1 MSNPDDD
8 KSKALIAKSNK
19 KLDDDEQNLKTYQI
33 LKATQY
39 SPLVKKQICKVFNL
53 LKMSLDEAKAEAR
66 AWKENNKKYFD
77 EELAKRNQ
85 EKPNPIMPFDVKLD
99 PYSGLS
105 FLMIGSTRSGKS
117 TALNWLMENHFF
129 RKEEKFINIL
139 FSNSYQAPVYD
150 DYRNNK
156 RVGGSSFYHPKVIK
170 EAYQINRGT
179 NNKYRFN
186 FILDDIVDKK
196 FDKELIKLLTIYR
209 NSRISTIIC
218 SQALTISNSI
228 ARGNINNVMLFKLNS
243 DEAIEKV
250 IKAYLLSY
258 YPTKLKMTD
267 KIKKY
272 KEDTNDHCF
281 YYIDNIAGTICRSK
295 INIKK

>member
-1 MSNPDDD
+1 MEGEEKEEKGL
-8 KSKALIAKSNK
+8 KS
-19 KLDDDEQNLKTYQI
+19 YQI
-33 LKATQY
+33 YRASLY
-39 SPLVKKQICKVFNL
+39 DPRVKRQIAKVFNL
-53 LKMSLDEAKAEAR
+53 LKMSLDEAKIEAR
-66 AWKENNKKYFD
+66 RWRDNKKIEID
-77 EELAKRNQ
+77 EEIRRQNEPK
-85 EKPNPIMPFDVKLD
+85 KTDITPFEIKLD

-129 RKEEKFINIL
+129 KSDEKFINVL

-150 DYRNNK
+150 EYRENK
-156 RVGGSSFYHPKVIK
+156 KCSGSSFYHPKAIK

-250 IKAYLLSY
+250 IKAYLVSY
-258 YPTKLKMTD
+258 YPTKLKMID

-272 KEDTNDHCF
+272 KEDTLDHCF
-281 YYIDNIAGTICRSK
+281 YYIDNIAGTIIRSK
-295 INIKK
+295 INIKV

>member
-1 MSNPDDD
+1 MT
-8 KSKALIAKSNK
+8 KE
-19 KLDDDEQNLKTYQI
+19 DDEYGLKSYQI
-33 LKATQY
+33 FRASLY
-39 SPLVKKQICKVFNL
+39 DPRVKRQIGKIFNL
-53 LKMSLDEAKAEAR
+53 TKMSLEEAKDKGREWR
-66 AWKENNKKYFD
+66 KNKKIEI
-77 EELAKRNQ
+77 EEDLKKTNGD
-85 EKPNPIMPFDVKLD
+85 KPIAIVDFKVNLD

-117 TALNWLMENHFF
+117 TALNWLMDNYFF
-129 RKEEKFINIL
+129 KKEEKFINVL

-150 DYRNNK
+150 EFKKNK
-156 RVGGSSFYHPKVIK
+156 TVAGSCYYHPKAIK

-196 FDKELIKLLTIYR
+196 YDKELLKLLTIYR

-258 YPTKLKMTD
+258 YPTRMKMID
-267 KIKKY
+267 KIKRY
-272 KEDTNDHCF
+272 REETENHTF
-281 YYIDNIAGTICRSK
+281 YYIDNIAGTISRSK
-295 INIKK
+295 INLNKNNIN

>member
-1 MSNPDDD
+1 ME
-8 KSKALIAKSNK
+8 KEEK
-19 KLDDDEQNLKTYQI
+19 KEECSNLKPFQYI
-33 LKATQY
+33 KVTQY
-39 SPLVKKQICKVFNL
+39 SPLVKRQITKCFNL
-53 LKMSLDEAKAEAR
+53 LKMSLDEAKEEAR
-66 AWKENNKKYFD
+66 KWKENNRIYFEEEMRRQNEPKKTD
-77 EELAKRNQ
+77 
-85 EKPNPIMPFDVKLD
+85 ITPFQIKLD

-117 TALNWLMENHFF
+117 TALNWLMQNHFF
-129 RKEEKFINIL
+129 KSDEKFINVL

-150 DYRNNK
+150 DYRENK
-156 RVGGSSFYHPKVIK
+156 KCSGSSFYHPKAIK

-258 YPTKLKMTD
+258 YPTKLKMID

-272 KEDTNDHCF
+272 KEDTLDHCF
-281 YYIDNIAGTICRSK
+281 YYIDNIAGTIIRSK
-295 INIKK
+295 INIKV